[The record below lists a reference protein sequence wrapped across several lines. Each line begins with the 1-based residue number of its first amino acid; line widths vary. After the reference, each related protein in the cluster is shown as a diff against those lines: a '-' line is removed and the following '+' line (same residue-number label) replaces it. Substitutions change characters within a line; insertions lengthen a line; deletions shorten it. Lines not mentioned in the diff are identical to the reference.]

1 MRVTQV
7 KLIKMVS
14 CDKVE
19 IYLDG
24 LDLGHATTKVYSTEI
39 ICDSGKGYD
48 FIQANDDL
56 RCVGYDFIDL
66 TI

>member
-24 LDLGHATTKVYSTEI
+24 LDLGHATTKVHSTEI
-39 ICDSGKGYD
+39 ICESGKATY
-48 FIQANDDL
+48 
-56 RCVGYDFIDL
+56 
-66 TI
+66 